1 MEVSP
6 FVILLAMVFG
16 IAFVLSK
23 NWIYSSINAM
33 DNDAAEFGKIMLI
46 LFDGIKDIIAILYL
60 LIYLL
65 YEEVIVCEL
74 YLNFC

>member
-23 NWIYSSINAM
+23 NWIYSAISAED
-33 DNDAAEFGKIMLI
+33 DNIADFIKIILI
-46 LFDGIKDIIAILYL
+46 LFDGVKDIIAMFYL

-65 YEEVIVCEL
+65 Y
-74 YLNFC
+74 